1 MRAYYALAAIALMTI
16 REFPSSLYYKLP
28 TLRDFFAQSLFQFDP
43 SREEIRRA
51 IRLVP
56 KRRADKIFVSNR
68 P

>member
-1 MRAYYALAAIALMTI
+1 MTI
-16 REFPSSLYYKLP
+16 RELPSSLYYYKLP